1 MCSSDLVDNLS
12 LSASSPCAV
21 LIQKEKGKYKLSV
34 TDACMNS
41 ALKEITLV
49 FNGRTVIVSMEQGM
63 LSGKPS
69 VIEVP

>member
-1 MCSSDLVDNLS
+1 
-12 LSASSPCAV
+12 

-69 VIEVP
+69 VIEIP